1 MARPIITKEEKKEKE
16 NLLKNGKKKC
26 SRCNN
31 LFLLEDFEIHDY
43 KKGTLKAQCKE
54 CFKILRKERYQKDIN
69 NRRIKNKASY
79 NRHKEA
85 RIAEV
90 KKYYQANK
98 NNPEFKLK
106 CYKRTRRKQI
116 ENAKEFYEY
125 KKTLK
130 CSNCPEN
137 HPACL
142 DFHHLDPNEK
152 EFLITKLIQSK
163 KKLKEELKKCIVL
176 CANCHRKFHFEQ
188 RGNKNVRYKTK
199 DIIRNT
205 I

>member
-1 MARPIITKEEKKEKE
+1 MARPVITKEEKLEQE
-16 NLLKNGKKKC
+16 NLLKDGKKKC
-26 SRCNN
+26 SRCEHV
-31 LFLLEDFEIHDY
+31 FLLEDFEIHDH
-43 KKGTLKAQCKE
+43 KKRTLKAQCKE
-54 CFKILRKERYQKDIN
+54 CFKILRKERYQKDIDN
-69 NRRIKNKASY
+69 KRAKNKASY
-79 NRHKEA
+79 YKHKET

-90 KKYYQANK
+90 KKYYQKIKDDPN
-98 NNPEFKLK
+98 FKLK
-106 CYKRTRRKQI
+106 HYKRTRKNQLQ
-116 ENAKEFYEY
+116 NSKEFYEY

-152 EFLITKLIQSK
+152 EFLITKLIHSK

-188 RGNKNVRYKTK
+188 RGKKNVRYKEK
-199 DIIRNT
+199 DVIRNT
-205 I
+205 N